1 MEIYF
6 GIYVI
11 FGRWNQHKRG
21 HTEHTT
27 HQGAPGTPWH
37 AQVSCALLEGRLG
50 PFFWRKKDNL
60 WKKSCKNFSAIGV
73 TGLQKF
79 KKP

>member
-1 MEIYF
+1 MENYF

-11 FGRWNQHKRG
+11 FRRWNQRKRG
-21 HTEHTT
+21 PQSPQPTRAC
-27 HQGAPGTPWH
+27 QTPL
-37 AQVSCALLEGRLG
+37 ARSGVLSLLEHRLE

-60 WKKSCKNFSAIGV
+60 WKKSCKFFSAIGV
-73 TGLQKF
+73 TDLREF